1 MGQRRMEKVPNR
13 LFTKRYA
20 TWKRRWTHVETAL
33 DPRGNGGE
41 TALEPHWIRVRKPP
55 PERCRRAPLA
65 RRLRSRCLSAARAD
79 RTLEA

>member
-1 MGQRRMEKVPNR
+1 MGQRRVVKVPNR

-41 TALEPHWIRVRKPP
+41 TALEPRWNRMKTAGKPRWNRVGSACGSPP
-55 PERCRRAPLA
+55 
-65 RRLRSRCLSAARAD
+65 S
-79 RTLEA
+79 

>member
-41 TALEPHWIRVRKPP
+41 TALEPRGNGGETALDPRWIRVRKPP
-55 PERCRRAPLA
+55 
-65 RRLRSRCLSAARAD
+65 S
-79 RTLEA
+79 